1 LFKNRNHPSQCFYFC
16 KLLPNFSLKKND
28 FDLCKGFFME
38 KNDQNVA
45 DFGNKKFESPNFYD
59 KFQ

>member
-1 LFKNRNHPSQCFYFC
+1 
-16 KLLPNFSLKKND
+16 LPNFGLKKID

-38 KNDQNVA
+38 KNDQNVP

-59 KFQ
+59 KFQQVVKNIEGF